1 MGNRPYT
8 IALTGGIG
16 SGKSSIARQFAAFGV
31 NIIDADLIARE
42 VVEPGTSALQ
52 AIAARYGAAILTE
65 QGSLDRARLR
75 DIIFQTPEEK
85 NWLNALLHPLINAR
99 TQQLIA
105 EASSPYVLWV
115 VPLLVENQLQHQADR
130 VLVIDVDEATQIA
143 RTRQR
148 DQISLAQAQ
157 RILAAQATRQQRLA
171 CADDIIDNSG
181 EPEDALP
188 QVAELHQRYLRLA
201 ATQQD

>member
-31 NIIDADLIARE
+31 NVIDADLIARE

>member
-31 NIIDADLIARE
+31 NVIDADLIARE
-42 VVEPGTSALQ
+42 VVEPGTPALQ
-52 AIAARYGAAILTE
+52 AIEARYGGAILTE
-65 QGSLDRARLR
+65 QGSLDRSRLR

-105 EASSPYVLWV
+105 AASSPYVLWV

-130 VLVIDVDEATQIA
+130 VLVIDVDEATQIV